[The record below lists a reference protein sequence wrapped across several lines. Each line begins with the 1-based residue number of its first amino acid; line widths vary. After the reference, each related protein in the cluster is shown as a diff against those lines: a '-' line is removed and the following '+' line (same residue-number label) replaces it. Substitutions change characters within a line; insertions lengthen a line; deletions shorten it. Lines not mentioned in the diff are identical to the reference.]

1 MDKNT
6 LYIVVPCYNEEAV
19 LPISAD
25 VFVQKIRGFVDKGAI
40 SPSSRVLFVDD
51 GSKDKTWKIIQDLC
65 ENNIECCGVKLSKN
79 CGHQNALMAGMS
91 SAMVHADMIV
101 TIDADLQDDINC
113 IDKMIEKYSEGYE
126 VVYGVRSSR
135 KTDSGFKRWTA
146 QLYYKFLKI
155 LGVDIV
161 YNHADFRLLSK
172 RACESLFAF
181 GEVNL
186 FLRGIIRL
194 VGFKNTTVEYERNV
208 RQAGESKYP
217 LKKMLSF
224 AIDGV
229 TSFSIKPVRF
239 ISVMGFLSLILTV
252 AYATYT
258 VIGCFMGNTVFGW
271 SSLILSVWFFGS
283 AILISIGVIG
293 EYIGKIY
300 LETKHR
306 PRYFIEDYL
315 NLHDKN

>member
-1 MDKNT
+1 MSNNT
-6 LYIVVPCYNEEAV
+6 LYIVVPCYNEEEM
-19 LPISAD
+19 LPISSEA
-25 VFVQKIRGFVDKGAI
+25 FIKKINDLKESGAI
-40 SPSSRVLFVDD
+40 SDKSKVLFVDD
-51 GSKDKTWKIIQDLC
+51 GSKDKTWQVISELC
-65 ENNIECCGVKLSKN
+65 ENHSECSGVKLSRN

-91 SAMVHADMIV
+91 NAMQHADMIV

-113 IDKMIEKYSEGYE
+113 IDKMVEKYAEGFE

-135 KTDSGFKRWTA
+135 KTDSGFKRRTA
-146 QLYYKFLKI
+146 QLYYKMLKF

-161 YNHADFRLLSK
+161 YNHADFRMLSK

-194 VGFKNTTVEYERNV
+194 VGFNSTTVEYERDV
-208 RQAGESKYP
+208 RKAGESKYP

-224 AIDGV
+224 AMDGV

-239 ISVMGFLSLILTV
+239 ITV
-252 AYATYT
+252 AGILAMIATFAYAIYT
-258 VIGCFMGNTVFGW
+258 VVGFFLGNTVTGW
-271 SSLILSVWFFGS
+271 SSIIISVWFFGA
-283 AILISIGVIG
+283 AILLSIGVIG
-293 EYIGKIY
+293 EYIGKMY

-306 PRYFIEDYL
+306 PRYFVETDR
-315 NLHDKN
+315 KSVV